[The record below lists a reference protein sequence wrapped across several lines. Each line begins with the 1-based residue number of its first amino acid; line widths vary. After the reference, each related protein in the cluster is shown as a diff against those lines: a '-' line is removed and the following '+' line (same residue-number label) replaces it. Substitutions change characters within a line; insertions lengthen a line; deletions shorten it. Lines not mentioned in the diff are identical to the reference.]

1 MFKQRLFTALL
12 LIPLV
17 LLTLLYANT
26 WVLALVLGLITAL
39 LAWEW
44 TNLIP
49 IQPGIWQWA
58 YVLVTE
64 LVAIAVLQFFSSLEP
79 LVILMWLGFFVAI
92 LAYPKYLNLWGRSG
106 LIGLIGV
113 LSLSFFVAGF
123 WGVYHSP
130 QGILLVFYVLAIV
143 WATDIGGYLFGKVL
157 GRHRLIPKVS
167 PGKTLVGTLGGVVS
181 ALALAAIALIYI
193 HPKSIA
199 QWFIDALVLIA
210 LAVVGDLAISMLKR
224 RVKLKDTG
232 ALLPGH
238 GGILDRL
245 DSLIAVMPF
254 AYYLIH
260 GTI

>member
-1 MFKQRLFTALL
+1 M
-12 LIPLV
+12 V
-17 LLTLLYANT
+17 
-26 WVLALVLGLITAL
+26 ALVLGFLIFHIL
-39 LAWEW
+39 EKSI
-44 TNLIP
+44 LI
-49 IQPGIWQWA
+49 QHCHD
-58 YVLVTE
+58 E
-64 LVAIAVLQFFSSLEP
+64 NCD
-79 LVILMWLGFFVAI
+79 MH
-92 LAYPKYLNLWGRSG
+92 K
-106 LIGLIGV
+106 
-113 LSLSFFVAGF
+113 
-123 WGVYHSP
+123 HP
-130 QGILLVFYVLAIV
+130 QV
-143 WATDIGGYLFGKVL
+143 
-157 GRHRLIPKVS
+157 
-167 PGKTLVGTLGGVVS
+167 GVVS

-199 QWFIDALVLIA
+199 QWFIDALGLIA